1 MKVTLN
7 ELWAIRMMLMKEV
20 NGIDPETGRKSEVN
34 LKLPVSM
41 KRHLRR
47 LLEAVNAEVTIA
59 EPERAEF
66 IKKWVKEVDGV
77 KKMPEAGD
85 EGYDEFLKDNMEVFG
100 SRDIVLPFTPFKL
113 ELLDTLDEII
123 PDGLE
128 NLMTE
133 LNDEYKRQLEAEK
146 PLTEGDK

>member
-1 MKVTLN
+1 MKVTLGQLWDIKILLTK
-7 ELWAIRMMLMKEV
+7 ELAGVDL
-20 NGIDPETGRKSEVN
+20 ETGRKSEVN

-47 LLEAVNAEVTIA
+47 LLEAVNDEATIA

-66 IKKWVKEVDGV
+66 IKKWIKEVDGV
-77 KKMPEAGD
+77 RRPPEKD
-85 EGYDEFLKDNMEVFG
+85 EDGYAEYLKDNIEIFG
-100 SRDIVLPFTPFKL
+100 MRDIVLPFTPFKL
-113 ELLDTLDEII
+113 ELLDNLDEII

-128 NLMTE
+128 NLMSE